1 MRQEM
6 LLRSS
11 AHGRDGHATCG
22 VVVLLLAIF
31 ADGVRAETLAARDMA
46 LKSAGAEAPGGAW
59 TLDRGG
65 FVGTYVHLGSPGG
78 VTVRLDADAAA
89 TIVVADHTI
98 EARSPDPHRFPL
110 PAGTHFVRIQPADRA
125 APLTV
130 RGVTIDGAGVRNE
143 HTDANALAAADAY
156 IENFRRGAVSVK
168 LEGAAPGTPVRVR
181 LVRRA
186 FDFGTNSPG
195 VVNRWMIEDPAGG
208 SDEAKFQRFVLE
220 HFNALVPSNAGKWVY
235 HEPTPGQVSM
245 DYADAILRFA
255 KKHNLR
261 ARMHTLIWDTEQQPP
276 WARELLK
283 RALAGDERA
292 TDELRRAISDRIRYY
307 VGRRAMHYDE
317 LDVLNESLH
326 RDGYWKLFGA
336 EGIADIYNESAR
348 VGKHVNAEL
357 RLYLNEYNVLQWSR
371 RYPFRESD
379 DPDPYAN
386 WYREHVDDVIRAGG
400 AVSGIGVQY
409 YVDARPDAWRK
420 SPHSPARIFAAMQNL
435 STLGLP
441 ITLTEFGIRKEAT
454 PEQAAEIY
462 DQTLRLVYGTPQ
474 ATGFLIWGFWAGA
487 ITENDLATTLA
498 DKQWNL
504 TPAGRTFERMMAQ
517 WGTDVTV
524 NVADDGTIRFT
535 GCWGDYELTV
545 REKVRPLTLTKGT
558 TRYHVQTE

>member
-1 MRQEM
+1 
-6 LLRSS
+6 LVI
-11 AHGRDGHATCG
+11 AHAAG
-22 VVVLLLAIF
+22 
-31 ADGVRAETLAARDMA
+31 AETLPARDLA
-46 LKSAGAEAPGGAW
+46 LKSAGAEAPNGAW
-59 TLDRGG
+59 TLGSGG
-65 FVGTYVHLGSPGG
+65 FVGTYVHLDLAGDVMVNLG
-78 VTVRLDADAAA
+78 ADAAA
-89 TIVVADHTI
+89 RIVVADHII

-110 PAGTHFVRIQPADRA
+110 PAGTHFVRVQPADRA

-130 RGVTIDGAGVRNE
+130 RGVTIDGAEVRNE

-156 IENFRRGAVSVK
+156 IVHFRRGAVSVK
-168 LEGAAPGTPVRVR
+168 VDGAAPGTPVRVR

-195 VVNRWMIEDPAGG
+195 VVNRWMMEDPEGG
-208 SDEAKFQRFVLE
+208 SDEAKFQRFVLD

-283 RALAGDERA
+283 RALSGDERA
-292 TDELRRAISDRIRYY
+292 KDELRRAISNRIRYY
-307 VGRRAMHYDE
+307 VGERAVHYDE

-326 RDGYWKLFGA
+326 RDGYWKAFGA
-336 EGIADIYNESAR
+336 AGVADVFNEVAR
-348 VGKHVNAEL
+348 VAAGVNPRL

-371 RYPFRESD
+371 RYPFDESD

-386 WYREHVDDVIRAGG
+386 WYREHVEEVIRAGG

-409 YVDARPDAWRK
+409 YVDTRPDAWAK
-420 SPHSPARIFAAMQNL
+420 NPHSPARIFAVMQNL

-487 ITENDLATTLA
+487 ITENDVATTLA
-498 DKQWNL
+498 DKDWNL
-504 TPAGRTFERMMAQ
+504 TPAGRTFERLMAQ
-517 WGTDVTV
+517 WGTDMTV
-524 NVADDGTIRFT
+524 NVADDGTIRFI
-535 GCWGDYELTV
+535 GHWGDYELTV
-545 REKVRPLTLTKGT
+545 GEKVRPLTLTKGT
-558 TRYHVQTE
+558 TEYHLRGE